1 MVKVVGIGA
10 NVYDTLITVNGFP
23 KEDTKVRATSSCVSG
38 GGPCG
43 TGLVAVSK
51 LGVSSAY
58 IGNLADD
65 ISGEFL
71 IDDMKKYGVSTELVN
86 IKEGYTSF
94 SSCIWLNAEKAT
106 RTCVFDKGNLPPLE
120 LSENQKEAICNGEI
134 LMVDGNEM
142 SAAIEGARLARENGT
157 KVLYD
162 AGGLYADVEKLL
174 PYADVLIPSEE
185 FALGHTGEK
194 SVEAAAKK
202 LKEMYNPEVLVIT
215 CGKDGGIILEN
226 EEIRKYRAF
235 SVEAVDTNG
244 AGDVFHGAF
253 AVGMTKGYDYYSCC
267 VFASAVSALKC
278 KKVGARASVP
288 DFNEVTDFLAEHG
301 IVL

>member
-10 NVYDTLITVNGFP
+10 NVYDTLITVDGFP
-23 KEDTKVRATSSCVSG
+23 KEDTKVRADSSCVSG

-51 LGVSSAY
+51 LGESAAY

-65 ISGEFL
+65 IPGNFL
-71 IDDMKKYGVSTELVN
+71 VEDMKRYGVSTELVN
-86 IKEGYTSF
+86 IKEGYASF
-94 SSCIWLNAEKAT
+94 SSYIWLNTQKAT
-106 RTCVFDKGNLPPLE
+106 RTCVFHKGNLPPLE
-120 LSENQKEAICNGEI
+120 LSEKQKKAIQEGEI
-134 LMVDGNEM
+134 LMIDGNEM

-162 AGGLYADVEKLL
+162 AGGLYEGVENLL

-194 SVEAAAKK
+194 SAEAAAKK
-202 LKEMYNPEVLVIT
+202 LMEMYNPQVVVIT
-215 CGKDGGIILEN
+215 CGKEGGIILEKD
-226 EEIRKYRAF
+226 EIKKYMAF

-253 AVGMTKGYDYYSCC
+253 AFGMTKGYDYYSCC
-267 VFASAVSALKC
+267 IFASAVSALKC
-278 KKVGARASVP
+278 QKVGARASVP
-288 DFNEVTDFLAEHG
+288 DFKEVTDFLAEHG